1 MNQLTT
7 QQLIDYTRNT
17 IALLVSDK
25 RSEVLDLLTKNNI
38 EVNPFI
44 TQDELLVVVIKA
56 MKDSNS
62 FRKSMASLIKANAN
76 EYANYVDENLYANG
90 TPTTIVEQKTKKPFS
105 DTFLG
110 GIFTQER
117 IGGIVDTAVGL
128 YSGSLQNKQQRQGE
142 QNAINYEVA
151 QANKYYAQQ
160 GSGNTIP
167 PKSKTWIFIV
177 LGVVLVGGIGFYMY
191 KKSK

>member
-17 IALLVSDK
+17 IATLVSDK
-25 RSEVLDLLTKNNI
+25 RSEVLDLLSKNNI
-38 EVNPFI
+38 QVNPFI
-44 TQDELLVVVIKA
+44 SQDELLIVVIKA
-56 MKDSNS
+56 MKDSAS
-62 FRKSMASLIKANAN
+62 FRKSMATFIKSNASD
-76 EYANYVDENLYANG
+76 YSNYVDEQLYADA
-90 TPTTIVEQKTKKPFS
+90 TTTTTTKTKKPFS

-151 QANKYYAQQ
+151 QANKFYAQQ
-160 GSGNTIP
+160 GTGTP
-167 PKSKTWIFIV
+167 TTPKSKTWIFVV
-177 LGVVLVGGIGFYMY
+177 LGIAIVGVGFYMY

>member
-1 MNQLTT
+1 MNQLST

-17 IALLVSDK
+17 IATLVSEK
-25 RSEVLDLLTKNNI
+25 RSDVLDLLSKNNI
-38 EVNPFI
+38 QVNPFI
-44 TQDELLVVVIKA
+44 SKDDLLVVVIKA
-56 MKDSNS
+56 MKDSAS
-62 FRKSMASLIKANAN
+62 FRKSMATFIKANSN
-76 EYANYVDENLYANG
+76 EFANYVDDQLYADA
-90 TPTTIVEQKTKKPFS
+90 TKTKKPFS

-128 YSGSLQNKQQRQGE
+128 YSGSLQSKQQRQGE

-160 GSGNTIP
+160 GSDTPNT
-167 PKSKTWIFIV
+167 PKSKTWIYVV
-177 LGVVLVGGIGFYMY
+177 LGVALVGVGFYMY
-191 KKSK
+191 KKRK

>member
-1 MNQLTT
+1 MNQLST

-25 RSEVLDLLTKNNI
+25 RSDVLDLLSKNNI
-38 EVNPFI
+38 QVNPFI
-44 TQDELLVVVIKA
+44 SKDDLLVVVIKA
-56 MKDSNS
+56 MKDSAS
-62 FRKSMASLIKANAN
+62 FRKSMATLIKANAN
-76 EYANYVDENLYANG
+76 EYSNYVDENLYADNN
-90 TPTTIVEQKTKKPFS
+90 PTTTKDKKPFS

-117 IGGIVDTAVGL
+117 LGGIVDTAIGL
-128 YSGSLQNKQQRQGE
+128 YSGSIQSKQQRQGE

-151 QANKYYAQQ
+151 QANKFYAQQ
-160 GSGNTIP
+160 GSGDTTP
-167 PKSKTWIFIV
+167 KKSKTWIFVV

>member
-1 MNQLTT
+1 MNQLST

-25 RSEVLDLLTKNNI
+25 RSDVLDLLSKNNI
-38 EVNPFI
+38 QVNPFI
-44 TQDELLVVVIKA
+44 SKDDLLVVVIKA
-56 MKDSNS
+56 MKDSAS
-62 FRKSMASLIKANAN
+62 FRKSMATLIKANAN
-76 EYANYVDENLYANG
+76 EYSNYVDENLYADNN
-90 TPTTIVEQKTKKPFS
+90 PTTTKDKKPFS

-117 IGGIVDTAVGL
+117 LGSIVDTAIGL
-128 YSGSLQNKQQRQGE
+128 YSGSIQSKQQRQGE
-142 QNAINYEVA
+142 QNAISYEVA

-160 GSGNTIP
+160 GSGDTTP
-167 PKSKTWIFIV
+167 TKSKTWIFV
-177 LGVVLVGGIGFYMY
+177 LLGVALVGGIGFYMY